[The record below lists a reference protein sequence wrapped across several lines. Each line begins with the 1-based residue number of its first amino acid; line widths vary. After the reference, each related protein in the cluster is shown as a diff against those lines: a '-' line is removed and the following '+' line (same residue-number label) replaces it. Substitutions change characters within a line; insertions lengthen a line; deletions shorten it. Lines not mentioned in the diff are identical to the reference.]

1 MSKEQSSD
9 LASKA
14 TAGSNVVLVAI
25 ATMAWNSLQSME
37 RKLDAHMA
45 QTTKI
50 VEALERRVESI
61 EKRIGFQFHDRMK
74 RLQNNANGEVE

>member
-1 MSKEQSSD
+1 MSKEQAAD

-14 TAGSNVVLVAI
+14 TAGSNVLLVAI
-25 ATMAWNSLQSME
+25 ATLGWNTMQSME
-37 RKLDAHMA
+37 KKLDAHMA

-61 EKRIGFQFHDRMK
+61 EKRIGAGNPENWRSEW
-74 RLQNNANGEVE
+74 R

>member
-1 MSKEQSSD
+1 MSKEQASD

-14 TAGSNVVLVAI
+14 TAGSNVLLVAI

-61 EKRIGFQFHDRMK
+61 EKRIGFRSPDEIRDRGI
-74 RLQNNANGEVE
+74 NVNGWVP